1 MNITV
6 RLGAVVVL
14 LLLLAACGSSGPTS
28 PTGTN
33 QPPIVPSP
41 TPPVTNFPPLSGP
54 SRTFSFDHE
63 LSYPVHDYTKQ
74 SRLVLYDNG
83 AFALKYPSVGSGE
96 GYRGAYTDANGVIA
110 FEWQGGN
117 SWSATGI
124 LKADSLTVQYGVYMF
139 LSDFEDAVYVLMR

>member
-33 QPPIVPSP
+33 QPPPPTVPSP

-54 SRTFSFDHE
+54 SRTFFFDHE
-63 LSYPVHDYTKQ
+63 LSYPSTITRNSRASSFTITARSRCIPEPKRGGVSRSLQGRERRHRVRVAGRELMECDRHPQ
-74 SRLVLYDNG
+74 S
-83 AFALKYPSVGSGE
+83 
-96 GYRGAYTDANGVIA
+96 
-110 FEWQGGN
+110 
-117 SWSATGI
+117 
-124 LKADSLTVQYGVYMF
+124 
-139 LSDFEDAVYVLMR
+139 

>member
-14 LLLLAACGSSGPTS
+14 LLLLAACGGSGPTS

-33 QPPIVPSP
+33 QPPTVSTP

-54 SRTFSFDHE
+54 SGTFLFDHE
-63 LSYPVHDYTKQ
+63 LSNPVHDYTKQ

-83 AFALKYPSVGSGE
+83 AFALQYPSLSGE
-96 GYRGAYTDANGVIA
+96 GYRGAYKDANGVIA